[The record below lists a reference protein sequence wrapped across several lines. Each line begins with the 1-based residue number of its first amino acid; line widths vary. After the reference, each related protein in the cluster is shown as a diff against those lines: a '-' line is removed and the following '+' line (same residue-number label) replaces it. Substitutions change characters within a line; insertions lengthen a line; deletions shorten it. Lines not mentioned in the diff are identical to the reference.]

1 MKTIALLVILGAL
14 LLSACGSNN
23 SEKVEV
29 SLTEFGI
36 ESSTTTFEA
45 GQRYVFEIINEGAL
59 AHEFTVSEPLRD
71 MGMADHEMGGA
82 DHDMSMA
89 LLHIGEDE
97 LAPGS
102 TVTIE
107 FTFTN
112 AADGLEFACHLT
124 GHYEAGMFTPITVGA

>member
-1 MKTIALLVILGAL
+1 MKTMALLVILGAL

-23 SEKVEV
+23 PQKVEV

-45 GQRYVFEIINEGAL
+45 GQRYFFEITNEGVL
-59 AHEFTVSEPLRD
+59 AHEFAVSEPVGD

-89 LLHIGEDE
+89 LLHIGEDK

-112 AADGLEFACHLT
+112 AADSLELACHLP
-124 GHYEAGMFTPITVGA
+124 GHYEAGMFTAITVGA